1 MPRISEFYGIVVRMY
16 YDEAHHRGR
25 PHFHAD
31 YAGRAATVEIA
42 TGRVLAGSLPPA
54 QRRLVRRWAAA
65 HRRELEANWQR
76 AREEQPLESIAP
88 LA

>member
-1 MPRISEFYGIVVRMY
+1 
-16 YDEAHHRGR
+16 
-25 PHFHAD
+25 
-31 YAGRAATVEIA
+31 VEIA
-42 TGRVLAGSLPPA
+42 TGRVLAGRLPLA

-65 HRRELEANWQR
+65 HRDELEANWWR

>member
-25 PHFHAD
+25 LHFHAD
-31 YAGRAATVEIA
+31 YAGHAATVEIA
-42 TGRVLAGSLPPA
+42 TGRVLAGRLPPA

-65 HRRELEANWQR
+65 HRGELEANWWR